1 MINTNFYLAP
11 DLYKPPVCLTSRKQV
26 SIQNYRHR
34 LDDESKK
41 TPCIISN
48 ANTQM
53 IKDQIKFY
61 CIIQFVTFGWKLP
74 DIKFSSDLIKFHF
87 IYILEANWN
96 NLIRNFWINRMCLDF
111 LALKCCHIMWWW
123 TQSLQFG
130 LQLQFVW
137 CSLRVTQGLMVNL
150 SISTRTKLIQ
160 NQERKS
166 KIISQPKDVLS
177 WKIFWN
183 QYCIVTEN
191 ATL

>member
-1 MINTNFYLAP
+1 MF
-11 DLYKPPVCLTSRKQV
+11 LTFICR
-26 SIQNYRHR
+26 N
-34 LDDESKK
+34 
-41 TPCIISN
+41 IISN